1 MEMVTSHTSCASDCR
16 RSGRAIGYRATAS
29 VSGGTSRDKVIA
41 SLASFARAWVM
52 HYTTLVGADLADVD
66 VGSDAGVVVSVI
78 ANVAS

>member
-1 MEMVTSHTSCASDCR
+1 
-16 RSGRAIGYRATAS
+16 
-29 VSGGTSRDKVIA
+29 
-41 SLASFARAWVM
+41 M